1 MYKTI
6 VSFEKTNK
14 KSVFKWYQ
22 DDYDYYI
29 INKETELLSSFLSG

>member
-6 VSFEKTNK
+6 VSFEDTNK
-14 KSVFKWYQ
+14 KYVSKWYQ